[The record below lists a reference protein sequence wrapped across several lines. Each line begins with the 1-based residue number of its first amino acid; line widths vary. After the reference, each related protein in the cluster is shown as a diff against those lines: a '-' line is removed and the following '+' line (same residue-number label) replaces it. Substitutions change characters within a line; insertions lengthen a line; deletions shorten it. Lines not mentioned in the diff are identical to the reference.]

1 MGVGLRR
8 QGYCLRD
15 DFGYFDNEVI
25 YMIKRLVIVSAL
37 AAGLLLT
44 CCPLG
49 AQETSSEQP
58 QLALA
63 EENPQQQ
70 TLVLTL
76 EDALKIALSENVSIK
91 VADMEVERVGYARKG
106 AYGQLLPSVDISGSY
121 SRTIKKQVM
130 YMDFDMS
137 SLGGDSSE
145 SGSSEDYSEYTS
157 PSSSNDG
164 FEVGRWNTY
173 SAGVSM
179 AMPLINAQLWENI
192 KITGQDVELAVEK
205 ARSSRMETVTQVKQA
220 YYGVLLAKEAF
231 EVYKSVYENALAN
244 FQQTEKRYNAQKAS
258 ELDYTRAKSTVQNA
272 IPNVYDSESSV
283 ILGLWRL
290 KAVMGIDLDK
300 EIDVAGSLE
309 DYSAEMFRDIHENDD
324 ISLDG
329 NTDLRQLAI
338 QAEQLASAI
347 RVNKYAYLPTL
358 SLSFS
363 YSLNAMTNDFK
374 FADYKW
380 SPYSAVGL
388 SLSIPI
394 FSGGQRFNAV
404 RQSQKQYDE
413 LKLQQVNS
421 ERQIRISIRQYLNQ
435 METYMKNYNAAE
447 AGVETAQKAYDIAAK
462 TYNLGRS
469 TITELNDAQ
478 LALTQAQLSSSQA
491 IYNFVVAK
499 SNLEQTL
506 GFDTE
511 ESE

>member
-1 MGVGLRR
+1 
-8 QGYCLRD
+8 
-15 DFGYFDNEVI
+15 
-25 YMIKRLVIVSAL
+25 MIKKLVSVSAL
-37 AAGLLLT
+37 AAGLLLM

-49 AQETSSEQP
+49 AQETSTGQP
-58 QLALA
+58 QLTLD
-63 EENPQQQ
+63 EDSSQQQ

-106 AYGQLLPSVDISGSY
+106 AYGQLLPSIDASGTY

-137 SLGGDSSE
+137 SLAGGDTAGE
-145 SGSSEDYSEYTS
+145 SSEYTEDTS
-157 PSSSNDG
+157 AASSADG

-173 SAGVSM
+173 SAGISM
-179 AMPLINAQLWENI
+179 AMPLVNAQLWENI
-192 KITGQDVELAVEK
+192 KITGQDVDLAVEK

-231 EVYKSVYENALAN
+231 EVYKSVYENAMAN

-258 ELDYTRAKSTVQNA
+258 ELEYTRAKSTVQNA

-290 KAVMGIDLDK
+290 KAVMGIDLDT

-309 DYSAEMFRDIHENDD
+309 DYSTQMFRDIHENDD
-324 ISLDG
+324 ISLEG

-394 FSGGQRFNAV
+394 FSGGQRLNAV

-421 ERQIRISIRQYLNQ
+421 ERQIKISIRQYLNQ

-478 LALTQAQLSSSQA
+478 LALTQARLSSSQA

-506 GFDTE
+506 GFDTDAE
-511 ESE
+511 